1 MSVKDLIVLG
11 TSSQQ
16 PTRHRSHGGYLF
28 RWNNEGLLF
37 DPGEGIQRQF
47 IYANVAPPVVTRMF
61 ISHFHGDHCLG
72 VGSMLMRLNLDKV
85 EHPIHCYYP
94 ANGKKYFD
102 RLRYGTIYHETIKVI
117 EHPVEYPGGVIH
129 ADDTFTIEAKFL
141 DHGVEN
147 VGWRISEKDS
157 IRFNKDKLKSLG
169 VAGPIV
175 KTLETQGMVIVD
187 GKKIMLEDVSSVK
200 KGDAIAVV
208 LDTRP
213 CPEALALAQ
222 NTRLFLCESTYLSSE
237 RDLALRYK
245 HMTAEEAALLA
256 KEANAHTLILSHFS
270 ARYPDDLAFEEEAR
284 KVFKNSY
291 AAHDLQRFNFRDQR
305 TDNL

>member
-1 MSVKDLIVLG
+1 LSVKDLIILG

-16 PTRHRSHGGYLF
+16 PTRHRNHGGYLF

-94 ANGKKYFD
+94 AGGKKYFD

-117 EHPVEYPGGVIH
+117 EHPVEYPGGLVH
-129 ADDTFTIEAKFL
+129 EDDTFSIEARFL

-147 VGWRISEKDS
+147 VGWRVSEKDS
-157 IRFNKDKLKSLG
+157 VRFDKEKLKSFG
-169 VAGPIV
+169 ISGPDV
-175 KTLETQGMVIVD
+175 KTLETQGWLTV
-187 GKKIMLEDVSSVK
+187 GENKIDLKEVSSVK

-213 CPEALALAQ
+213 CTEALTLAR
-222 NTRLFLCESTYLSSE
+222 NARLLLCESTYLSTE
-237 RDLALRYK
+237 HDLALRYK

-256 KEANAHTLILSHFS
+256 KEAEVHTLILSHFS
-270 ARYPDDLAFEEEAR
+270 ARYPDDFAFEAEAR
-284 KVFKNSY
+284 KVFKNSF
-291 AAHDLQRFNFRDQR
+291 AAHDLQKIDFRDHR
-305 TDNL
+305 TNV

>member
-1 MSVKDLIVLG
+1 MSVKDLIILG

-47 IYANVAPPVVTRMF
+47 IYANVAPPVISRMF

-94 ANGKKYFD
+94 ASGKKYFD

-117 EHPVEYPGGVIH
+117 EHPVEYPGGRIH
-129 ADDTFTIEAKFL
+129 EDDTFSIEARFL

-147 VGWRISEKDS
+147 IGWRVVEHDS
-157 IRFNKDKLKSLG
+157 VKFDKEKLKSFG
-169 VAGPIV
+169 VSGPVV
-175 KTLETQGMVIVD
+175 KTLETQGSIIID
-187 GKKIMLEDVSSVK
+187 GRKVLLEEVSSIR

-213 CPEALALAQ
+213 CQEALTIAKEA
-222 NTRLFLCESTYLSSE
+222 RLLLCESTYLSTE
-237 RDLALRYK
+237 HDLALRYK
-245 HMTAEEAALLA
+245 HMTAEEAAHLA
-256 KEANAHTLILSHFS
+256 QEANVHTLILSHFS
-270 ARYPDDLAFEEEAR
+270 ARYPDNAAFEEEAR
-284 KVFKNSY
+284 KIFKNSF
-291 AAHDLQRFNFRDQR
+291 AAHDLQRFSFRDQHKN
-305 TDNL
+305 D